1 MEFLR
6 QPAAKDRLGDFLI
19 ANFERDWTHFRAAIA
34 FVKRSG
40 VKHVASPLANFARS
54 HQVEVIV
61 GIDHNGTSYEGLRD
75 LLAAVQPNGRV
86 IVFHNRL
93 VHTFHPKVYV
103 FKSQNAAE
111 VIALLDELAAAEPGL
126 AYGRSTRSLIFG
138 NGCFAIGRYDEA
150 LAVYQSLAD
159 ALPGDFAVHFNLG
172 VTCLRRRQPEAAMR
186 ALTVALELD
195 AFSPPAYYQ
204 RGNARDD
211 MGDGAGALED
221 YATAIGLQPDF
232 LQAHYNRGIVL
243 NAMGRYAE
251 AVKAFDDV
259 VALRPDISNA
269 YLNRGVARDE
279 LGDTAGAIAD
289 YEEALQNNP
298 DNADARFNRA
308 RVYYRLRRYREA
320 VADYTAAIALRPD
333 DVEAINNRGLAY
345 DALGQYE
352 EAIADYDDALRRRPD
367 FAEVLSN
374 RGAAQE
380 SLGDLD
386 AALDDYLAAQ
396 SAAGGPDFA
405 AAFYNAARLY
415 ADQGDIE
422 LCAEQLA
429 EAIRLQPS
437 LHDEAESDE
446 TLGWVLDLS
455 RMRDEQRGN

>member
-1 MEFLR
+1 MSNLSVDKLVGQLAGLLEWHGLGS
-6 QPAAKDRLGDFLI
+6 AALTPRPRGGRLHGED
-19 ANFERDWTHFRAAIA
+19 ADEM
-34 FVKRSG
+34 
-40 VKHVASPLANFARS
+40 
-54 HQVEVIV
+54 V
-61 GIDHNGTSYEGLRD
+61 G
-75 LLAAVQPNGRV
+75 
-86 IVFHNRL
+86 
-93 VHTFHPKVYV
+93 
-103 FKSQNAAE
+103 
-111 VIALLDELAAAEPGL
+111 LLDELAATDSEL
-126 AYGRSTRSLIFG
+126 ASGRSTRSLIFG
-138 NGCFAIGRYDEA
+138 NGCFAIGRYAEA
-150 LAVYQSLAD
+150 MAVYQSLSD

-172 VTCLRRRQPEAAMR
+172 VTCLRRRQPEAAIR

-195 AFSPPAYYQ
+195 AFSPSAYYQ

-211 MGDGAGALED
+211 MGDGPGALED

-232 LQAHYNRGIVL
+232 LQAHYNRGVVL
-243 NAMGRYAE
+243 NHLGRYRE
-251 AVKAFDDV
+251 AVAAFDDV
-259 VALRPDISNA
+259 LALRPDISNA

-279 LGDTAGAIAD
+279 LGDTPGAIAD
-289 YEEALQNNP
+289 YEYALQHNP

-308 RVYYRLRRYREA
+308 RVRYRLGEYREA
-320 VADYTAAIALRPD
+320 VADYTAAISLRPD

-352 EAIADYDDALRRRPD
+352 EAIADYDEALLLRPD

-396 SAAGGPDFA
+396 SAAGGLDFA

-446 TLGWVLDLS
+446 TLGWILDLA
-455 RMRDEQRGN
+455 RLRDEQRGS

>member
-1 MEFLR
+1 MSNPIVDKLVGRLAGLLEWHGLGS
-6 QPAAKDRLGDFLI
+6 AALTPRPRGGRLHGED
-19 ANFERDWTHFRAAIA
+19 AT
-34 FVKRSG
+34 
-40 VKHVASPLANFARS
+40 
-54 HQVEVIV
+54 
-61 GIDHNGTSYEGLRD
+61 
-75 LLAAVQPNGRV
+75 
-86 IVFHNRL
+86 
-93 VHTFHPKVYV
+93 
-103 FKSQNAAE
+103 E
-111 VIALLDELAAAEPGL
+111 VIALLDELATADSSL
-126 AYGRSTRSLIFG
+126 ASGRSTRSLIFG
-138 NGCFAIGRYDEA
+138 NGCFATGRYDEA

-172 VTCLRRRQPEAAMR
+172 VTCLRRRQPEAAIR

-195 AFSPPAYYQ
+195 AFSPSAYYQ

-243 NAMGRYAE
+243 NTMGRYE
-251 AVKAFDDV
+251 GAVRAFDDV
-259 VALRPDISNA
+259 VALSPDISNA

-279 LGDTAGAIAD
+279 LDDTAGAIAD
-289 YEEALQNNP
+289 YEQALHRNP

-308 RVYYRLRRYREA
+308 RVYYRLGRYREA

-352 EAIADYDDALRRRPD
+352 EAIADYDEALRRRPD

-405 AAFYNAARLY
+405 AAYYNAARLY

-422 LCAEQLA
+422 LCAEQLS

-446 TLGWVLDLS
+446 TLGWVLDLL
-455 RMRDEQRGN
+455 RMRDEQRGS

>member
-1 MEFLR
+1 MTLNKHSSDLVVDKLVGRLAGLLEWHGLGS
-6 QPAAKDRLGDFLI
+6 AALTPRPRGGRLHGED
-19 ANFERDWTHFRAAIA
+19 
-34 FVKRSG
+34 
-40 VKHVASPLANFARS
+40 
-54 HQVEVIV
+54 
-61 GIDHNGTSYEGLRD
+61 
-75 LLAAVQPNGRV
+75 
-86 IVFHNRL
+86 
-93 VHTFHPKVYV
+93 
-103 FKSQNAAE
+103 AAE
-111 VIALLDELAAAEPGL
+111 VVALLDRLAAADPEL
-126 AYGRSTRSLIFG
+126 ASGRSMRSLIFG
-138 NGCFAIGRYDEA
+138 NGCFAIGRYSEA
-150 LAVYQSLAD
+150 LAVYQSLAG
-159 ALPGDFAVHFNLG
+159 ALPRDFAVRFNLG
-172 VTCLRRRQPEAAMR
+172 VTHLRRRQPKAAVC
-186 ALTVALELD
+186 ALTAALELD
-195 AFSPPAYYQ
+195 PFSAPAYYQ

-211 MGDGAGALED
+211 LGDAAGALED

-243 NAMGRYAE
+243 NNLGRYGE
-251 AVKAFDDV
+251 AVAAFDDV

-289 YEEALQNNP
+289 YDKALQHNA

-308 RVYYRLRRYREA
+308 RVYYRLGQYREA

-352 EAIADYDDALRRRPD
+352 EAIADYDDALRQRPN

-386 AALDDYLAAQ
+386 AALHDYLAAQ
-396 SAAGGPDFA
+396 SAAGGPEFA
-405 AAFYNAARLY
+405 AAYYNAARLY

-422 LCAEQLA
+422 LCAAQLA

-446 TLGWVLDLS
+446 TLGWVLDLA
-455 RMRDEQRGN
+455 RLRDERRGS